1 VDRPSRLRLPRDPLL
16 GVLITAALL
25 EAAWVVY
32 IAIRLPRHYSAN
44 HWDLAWV
51 GLDVAQVLMVL
62 LAAWAAWRR
71 RALLIIFATSAA
83 TLLVLD
89 AWFDVTTARGG
100 DFEVSLVLALVFEI
114 PFAIGLLWVTRR
126 TVKQLERSMLSD
138 PELVHVS
145 FRKIA
150 YTRRLPP
157 DPPEQPQS

>member
-1 VDRPSRLRLPRDPLL
+1 MNRLSRLRLPRDPLL
-16 GVLITAALL
+16 GALITVALL
-25 EAAWVVY
+25 ETAWIVF
-32 IAIRLPRHYSAN
+32 IAIRLPRHYIAN
-44 HWDLAWV
+44 HWDLAGV

-83 TLLVLD
+83 TLMVLD

-100 DFEVSLVLALVFEI
+100 DFDESLVLALVFEI

-138 PELVHVS
+138 PELLHVA
-145 FRKIA
+145 FHKIA
-150 YTRRLPP
+150 FLPRP
-157 DPPEQPQS
+157 PRDEPEQPQL

>member
-1 VDRPSRLRLPRDPLL
+1 MNRLSRLRLPRDPLI
-16 GVLITAALL
+16 GILITAALV
-25 EAAWVVY
+25 ETAWTVF
-32 IAIRLPRHYSAN
+32 IAIRLPRHYITN

-62 LAAWAAWRR
+62 LSAWAAWRR

-83 TLLVLD
+83 TLLMLD

-100 DFEVSLVLALVFEI
+100 DIDESLVLALVFEL

-138 PELVHVS
+138 PELLHVA
-145 FRKIA
+145 FHKIA
-150 YTRRLPP
+150 FLPRSP
-157 DPPEQPQS
+157 RDEPEQPQL

>member
-1 VDRPSRLRLPRDPLL
+1 MDRPPHLRLPRDPLL
-16 GVLITAALL
+16 GVLLTAALL
-25 EAAWVVY
+25 ETAWIVY
-32 IAIRLPRHYSAN
+32 IAIRLPRHYIAN

-51 GLDVAQVLMVL
+51 GLDVAQVLMLL

-100 DFEVSLVLALVFEI
+100 DFDQSLVLALVIEI
-114 PFAIGLLWVTRR
+114 PFAISLLWVTRR

-138 PELVHVS
+138 PSIMHVA
-145 FRKIA
+145 FRKIVFS
-150 YTRRLPP
+150 RRPP
-157 DPPEQPQS
+157 LDPPEQPQL